1 MRARAFAKINLS
13 LRVLGTRP
21 DGYHELRTIFQS
33 IALHDTLTIRHV
45 AGPFRLTCDDASLPR
60 DRTNLVWR
68 AADRLWKAAR
78 RRGAPRG
85 VAIHLT
91 KCIPVQAGL
100 GGGSSDAAAALR
112 ALAKVW
118 RVDQQSVREAAVTL
132 GADVPYFL
140 EGGTVLGLERGDVLV
155 PLPDHPRRWVVLVIP
170 PFGVGTKEAYAWFD
184 RDCRHQHFLLS
195 RGAPDLSLR
204 RGPTRGAVARRKRLA
219 TAQGCHAPMLSPV
232 TRTDPRLG
240 AAGAVG
246 AELARP
252 GSVNDLEAPVSKR
265 HPEIR
270 RIVSSLNRAGSTRA
284 AMSGSGSAVFGLFE
298 TKGAAFDAAGA
309 LKRGNRSAI
318 VTRTLTRAECRR
330 LAAK

>member
-1 MRARAFAKINLS
+1 M
-13 LRVLGTRP
+13 
-21 DGYHELRTIFQS
+21 
-33 IALHDTLTIRHV
+33 
-45 AGPFRLTCDDASLPR
+45 
-60 DRTNLVWR
+60 
-68 AADRLWKAAR
+68 
-78 RRGAPRG
+78 
-85 VAIHLT
+85 
-91 KCIPVQAGL
+91 
-100 GGGSSDAAAALR
+100 
-112 ALAKVW
+112 
-118 RVDQQSVREAAVTL
+118 
-132 GADVPYFL
+132 
-140 EGGTVLGLERGDVLV
+140 
-155 PLPDHPRRWVVLVIP
+155 
-170 PFGVGTKEAYAWFD
+170 
-184 RDCRHQHFLLS
+184 LS
-195 RGAPDLSLR
+195 R
-204 RGPTRGAVARRKRLA
+204 
-219 TAQGCHAPMLSPV
+219 V
-232 TRTDPRLG
+232 TRIERRVG